1 MHLAAG
7 LTVLHNISEF
17 LLDRPYRASCKR
29 PRPGLAVVDLATTR
43 INGNKPFGNVI
54 PNMVES
60 KAKSY
65 NRRIYPL
72 DARELTEEQIAV
84 AFAMTSRRPEAF
96 DEIAKQVSQE
106 KAADFHERWVLGYGH
121 ASVAEHAVLHLAVE
135 NISRLACDSLE
146 DNRLASYTEKSS
158 RYQLMPLDYFHM
170 PQELEEHK
178 ALGALFR
185 KTCGRL
191 FQDYQQLVDAC
202 VGYLRDQQPRGE
214 REREGAYDLRLRR
227 MATDSCRALLPA
239 ATLTN
244 VGVTANAR
252 VLEHAISKLM
262 SAELLEERN
271 LGEELRHQARTITP
285 TLVKYADRSDYLEAS
300 HKVRWET
307 ALDPARESFGARI
320 AIGVM
325 AAGNGDAA
333 APTAKLIAWDQQAE
347 EKLAAALVYR
357 QSGLSYQEVWR
368 WVLDL
373 GREQRREIIARAV
386 AGMGPHDAP
395 VREFEVVDYTFEFVL
410 DYGAYREFKR
420 HRMQSYFPQPLS
432 TSLGYRVPDLLV
444 DAGLKDRFEGALEP
458 VELAYDQVARYSPL
472 VAEYLVTHAHYR
484 RVLSKMN
491 LRECYHLF
499 KLRTSELAH
508 FAIRQP
514 VMEAMRQAVEV
525 HPELFRHLQL
535 RDYPGWWPFPV
546 DAA

>member
-1 MHLAAG
+1 
-7 LTVLHNISEF
+7 
-17 LLDRPYRASCKR
+17 
-29 PRPGLAVVDLATTR
+29 
-43 INGNKPFGNVI
+43 
-54 PNMVES
+54 MVES

-65 NRRIYPL
+65 DRRIYPL

-96 DEIAKQVSQE
+96 DEIANQVSQE

-158 RYQLMPLDYFHM
+158 RYQLMPLDYFHL
-170 PQELEEHK
+170 PQELEEDK

-185 KTCGRL
+185 ETCGRL

-202 VGYLRDQQPRGE
+202 VHYLRDQQPQGE
-214 REREGAYDLRLRR
+214 REREGAYNLRLRR
-227 MATDSCRALLPA
+227 IATDSCRALLPA

-262 SAELLEERN
+262 SAELAEERN

-285 TLVKYADRSDYLEAS
+285 TLVKYAERSNYLEGSNKA
-300 HKVRWET
+300 RRET
-307 ALDPARESFGARI
+307 ALDYAQESSRASFAM
-320 AIGVM
+320 GVM
-325 AAGNGDAA
+325 AAPGNSDAT
-333 APTAKLIAWDQQAE
+333 APTAKLVGWDPQAE

-357 QSGLSYQEVWR
+357 QSGLSYDEVWR
-368 WVLDL
+368 WALEL
-373 GREQRREIIARAV
+373 GREQRQDIIARAV

-395 VREFEVVDYTFEFVL
+395 VREFEMVDYTFEFEM

-444 DAGLKDRFEGALEP
+444 DAGLKARFQGALEP
-458 VELAYDQVARYSPL
+458 VESAYGQVAQYSPL
-472 VAEYLVTHAHYR
+472 VAEYLVTHAHHR
-484 RVLSKMN
+484 RVISKMN

-508 FAIRQP
+508 FAIREP
-514 VMEAMRQAVEV
+514 VLEAMRQAVEV
-525 HPELFRHLQL
+525 QPELFRHLRL
-535 RDYPGWWPFPV
+535 RDYPSWWPFPV
-546 DAA
+546 DAV